1 MTADELIAEGELLV
15 KRCFALSA
23 RGSGTPAGYWGGSR
37 ADLPDQFPPEVTQ
50 FKHRRH
56 IVSVGEPLLAQIG
69 ADRIKWVSLY
79 EWTPTADDRDPL
91 HHVEEDNDEPWAS
104 LQFSGEPLYATERA
118 SFPPFEALC
127 LHGSKRVANWL
138 ASLGLE
144 RHLYWKVPRD
154 LTKAYERQYV
164 KRLFANEGGADVIVG
179 GWHQMW
185 PEDDFYTP
193 RELLFVLKT
202 LRDAEP
208 WFTVWHSPMS
218 GGNRARLHFS

>member
-91 HHVEEDNDEPWAS
+91 HHVEEDNDER
-104 LQFSGEPLYATERA
+104 ATVR
-118 SFPPFEALC
+118 
-127 LHGSKRVANWL
+127 HDR
-138 ASLGLE
+138 LG
-144 RHLYWKVPRD
+144 
-154 LTKAYERQYV
+154 
-164 KRLFANEGGADVIVG
+164 RL
-179 GWHQMW
+179 
-185 PEDDFYTP
+185 
-193 RELLFVLKT
+193 ELL
-202 LRDAEP
+202 P
-208 WFTVWHSPMS
+208 
-218 GGNRARLHFS
+218 RAARHPDRLD

>member
-1 MTADELIAEGELLV
+1 VTADELIAEGELLV

-37 ADLPDQFPPEVTQ
+37 ADLPDQFPPEVTK
-50 FKHRRH
+50 FTHRRH

-69 ADRIKWVSLY
+69 AERIKWVSLY
-79 EWTPTADDRDPL
+79 EWTARAGDDHHQVEADSRK
-91 HHVEEDNDEPWAS
+91 PWAS
-104 LQFSGEPLYATERA
+104 LQFSGEPLYATERT

-127 LHGSKRVANWL
+127 LHGSTRVADWL

-144 RHLYWKVPRD
+144 RHLYWKVSRD
-154 LTKAYERQYV
+154 LTKAYEEHYV
-164 KRLFANEGGADVIVG
+164 RRLFEMEEGADVIVG

-185 PEDDFYTP
+185 PEDDYYVP
-193 RELLFVLKT
+193 RELTYVLKT

-208 WFTVWHSPMS
+208 WFTVWHAPMS
-218 GGNRARLHFS
+218 GGNRARIHFS